1 MSKLNSTHAGPR
13 LYSQQSMAQGAESSK
28 NLQSPARYL
37 GAGNRNTT
45 SRVSPTK
52 KIKQVSRSKGRD
64 SSSSLRPM
72 ATTLYTKLLS
82 NQNCESLTA

>member
-1 MSKLNSTHAGPR
+1 
-13 LYSQQSMAQGAESSK
+13 MAQGAESSK

-37 GAGNRNTT
+37 AGNRNTT

>member
-1 MSKLNSTHAGPR
+1 
-13 LYSQQSMAQGAESSK
+13 MAPGTESAQ

-37 GAGNRNTT
+37 GVSNRNTT

-52 KIKQVSRSKGRD
+52 KIKQASRSKGRD

-72 ATTLYTKLLS
+72 ATTLYTRLLS